1 MFDLTGKTALI
12 TGASGGIGAAIAK
25 TLHDQ
30 GATIA
35 ISGTR
40 REKLEEVASS
50 LGSDRVHI
58 TPCNLSDREAV
69 NALIGQAEE
78 AVGGKL
84 DILVNNAG
92 ITKDNLFMRMK
103 DEEWDD
109 VIAVNLT
116 AAFTL
121 MRGALRGMM
130 RNRSGRIVN
139 IASISGVIGNPG
151 QPNYSASKA
160 GLVGMSKSLAREI
173 APRGITVNCIAPGF
187 ISTPMT
193 DELNEKQVEQIA
205 QAIPTGTFG
214 DPDDIAAAVLYLSS
228 DEAKYMTGQT
238 LHINGGLVMV

>member
-1 MFDLTGKTALI
+1 MFDLTGKTALV
-12 TGASGGIGAAIAK
+12 TGASGGIGEAIAK

-30 GATIA
+30 GATVA

-50 LGSDRVHI
+50 LNSDRVHV
-58 TPCNLSDREAV
+58 TPCNLSDRDAV
-69 NALIGQAEE
+69 NALIGQAED
-78 AVGGKL
+78 AMGKV

-92 ITKDNLFMRMK
+92 ITRDNLFMRMK
-103 DEEWDD
+103 DDEWDD

-121 MRGALRGMM
+121 MRGAIRGMM
-130 RNRSGRIVN
+130 KNRSGRIVN

-187 ISTPMT
+187 ITTPMT
-193 DELNEKQVEQIA
+193 GELNEKQVEQIA
-205 QAIPTGTFG
+205 QAIPSGTFG
-214 DPDDIAAAVLYLSS
+214 EPDDIAAAVLYLSS

-238 LHINGGLVMV
+238 LHINGGMVMV

>member
-1 MFDLTGKTALI
+1 MFDLTSKTALI
-12 TGASGGIGAAIAK
+12 TGASGGIGEAIAK
-25 TLHDQ
+25 TLHAQ

-40 REKLEEVASS
+40 REKLEEVAAN
-50 LGSDRVHI
+50 LGGDRVHI

-69 NALIGQAEE
+69 AKLVGEAE
-78 AVGGKL
+78 AAMGKV

-121 MRGALRGMM
+121 MRAALKGMM
-130 RNRSGRIVN
+130 RSRSGRIVN
-139 IASISGVIGNPG
+139 IASISGIIGNPG

-160 GLVGMSKSLAREI
+160 GLIGMSKSLAREI

-187 ISTPMT
+187 IATPMT

-205 QAIPTGTFG
+205 AAIPTGTFG
-214 DPDDIAAAVLYLSS
+214 SPEDIASAVLYLAS

-238 LHINGGLVMV
+238 LHINGGMVMV

>member
-12 TGASGGIGAAIAK
+12 TGASGGIGEAIAK

-50 LGSDRVHI
+50 LNSDRVHI
-58 TPCNLSDREAV
+58 TPCNLSDRTAV
-69 NALIGQAEE
+69 TALVGQAEE
-78 AVGGKL
+78 AMGKV

-121 MRGALRGMM
+121 MRSAIRGMM

-187 ISTPMT
+187 IATPMT
-193 DELNEKQVEQIA
+193 NELNEKQVEMIA
-205 QAIPTGTFG
+205 QAIPSGTFG
-214 DPDDIAAAVLYLSS
+214 EPDDIASAVLYLSS

-238 LHINGGLVMV
+238 LHINGGMVMV

>member
-1 MFDLTGKTALI
+1 MFDLTGKTALV
-12 TGASGGIGAAIAK
+12 TGASGGIGEAIAK

-30 GATIA
+30 GATVA

-40 REKLEEVASS
+40 REKLEEVASN
-50 LGSDRVHI
+50 LNSDRVHI

-78 AVGGKL
+78 AMGKV

-103 DEEWDD
+103 DDEWDD

-121 MRGALRGMM
+121 MRGAIRGMM
-130 RNRSGRIVN
+130 KNRSGRIVN

-187 ISTPMT
+187 ITTPMT
-193 DELNEKQVEQIA
+193 GELNEKQVEQIA
-205 QAIPTGTFG
+205 QAIPSGTFG
-214 DPDDIAAAVLYLSS
+214 EPDDIAAAVLYLSS

-238 LHINGGLVMV
+238 LHINGGMVMV

>member
-40 REKLEEVASS
+40 REKLEEVAGS
-50 LGSDRVHI
+50 LKSDRVHI

-69 NALIGQAEE
+69 NALVGQAEE
-78 AVGGKL
+78 AMGKV

-187 ISTPMT
+187 IQTPMT

-238 LHINGGLVMV
+238 LHINGGMVMV